1 VRLSCGKRGVKASQP
16 GHLAS
21 SDLMWPKFATYFTFS
36 EFNGG
41 VRATP
46 EQFRSELSRF
56 NGPAV
61 VYLCGVMNS
70 VTRDWQGNARVE
82 AHEEFVRNT
91 FAPQAAELINA
102 AARDLR
108 NPRSVYHRQQLLFVS
123 KEALLH
129 SQDPGGEDP
138 LAPNH
143 GGEFGRVL
151 LMASDLLPKRVT
163 GEGPTHD
170 QMINVLSEMIPIA
183 EASGSY
189 KAIHKIV
196 RSGLM
201 LDRFFPNG
209 GAEIRQVFERATGV
223 PLNDYFALCFAT
235 LCRYFDL
242 DLTKFQ
248 QDTSSFVLSRNW
260 FRTTPI
266 APSIVGN
273 FLAEISATALEF
285 RASLE
290 KKSGPPNDFTVF
302 RSRPIFGNGEAHF
315 LIDPIFLAEKIESGV
330 FWRVHQALPD
340 ASRLR
345 LHQDWGLAFE
355 KYVNWL
361 IGESIDGSLNRLYPN
376 PKFADTGE
384 EVCDAILLCGDSAL
398 FVESKG
404 TTFTADA
411 KYGTDPN
418 LLRDEI
424 EEKFVETE
432 GRRKGVGQLA
442 LRIEEV
448 FRRKNP
454 RRIEELDTSRIG
466 KVFPVLVT
474 RDDIGAALVMNAYL
488 ASRFRER
495 FHRKSV
501 SVTVTPPFSL
511 SAQDLEMI
519 CGYLEGASL
528 ADLLEERYRNDRGL
542 LSTFWF
548 VENAIIERMGALEC
562 KPLNNALHSYFKNIS
577 EALFP
582 GMEIPNPTAS

>member
-1 VRLSCGKRGVKASQP
+1 
-16 GHLAS
+16 
-21 SDLMWPKFATYFTFS
+21 MWPKFATYFTFS

-46 EQFRSELSRF
+46 EQFRAELSRF

-70 VTRDWQGNARVE
+70 VTLDWQGRPRAE

-91 FAPQAAELINA
+91 FAPQVAELINA
-102 AARDLR
+102 AARDPL
-108 NPRSVYHRQQLLFVS
+108 NPRGVYHRQQFLFVS

-129 SQDPGGEDP
+129 SQDQGGEDP
-138 LAPNH
+138 LAPH
-143 GGEFGRVL
+143 LGGEFGRVL
-151 LMASDLLPKRVT
+151 LMASDLLPKRIT
-163 GEGPTHD
+163 AAAPTRD
-170 QMINVLSEMIPIA
+170 QMINVLSEIIPIA

-189 KAIHKIV
+189 KAIHKII
-196 RSGLM
+196 RSRLM
-201 LDRFFPNG
+201 LDRFFPND
-209 GAEIRQVFERATGV
+209 GAEIRQVFEKATGV

-242 DLTKFQ
+242 DLKKFQ
-248 QDTSSFVLSRNW
+248 QDTGSFILSQNW
-260 FRTTPI
+260 FRTSPI
-266 APSIVGN
+266 APSVIGC
-273 FLAEISATALEF
+273 FLAEISATAQEF
-285 RASLE
+285 RVLLE
-290 KKSGPPNDFTVF
+290 KKRGPANDFTMF
-302 RSRPIFGNGEAHF
+302 RSKPIFGSGEAHF
-315 LIDPIFLAEKIESGV
+315 LIDPLFLAEKIESGV

-340 ASRLR
+340 ASRLQ

-376 PKFADTGE
+376 PKFSDTGE
-384 EVCDAILLCGDSAL
+384 EVCDAILVCGDSAL
-398 FVESKG
+398 FIESKG
-404 TTFTADA
+404 ATFTAEA
-411 KYGTDPN
+411 KYGTDSN

-424 EEKFVETE
+424 EEKLVETK

-448 FRRKNP
+448 FRKKNP
-454 RRIEELDTSRIG
+454 RGVEALDTSRVG

-488 ASRFRER
+488 ASRFRELFR
-495 FHRKSV
+495 RKSV

-519 CGYLEGASL
+519 CGYLQGASL

-548 VENAIIERMGALEC
+548 VENAILERMGDLEC
-562 KPLNNALHSYFKNIS
+562 KPLNNALHSYFRSIA
-577 EALFP
+577 ETLFP
-582 GMEIPNPTAS
+582 GMEIPSPAAP